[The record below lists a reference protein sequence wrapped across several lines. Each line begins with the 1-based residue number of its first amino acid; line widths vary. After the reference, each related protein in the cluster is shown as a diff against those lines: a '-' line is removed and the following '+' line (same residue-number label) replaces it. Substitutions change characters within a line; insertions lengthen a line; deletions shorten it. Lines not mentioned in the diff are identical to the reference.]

1 MREKGGKMREKMR
14 AKDEKEDECWSLCEC
29 KIVQSKK
36 G

>member
-14 AKDEKEDECWSLCEC
+14 AKDEEDECWSLCEC